1 MRMIKTFMQVIK
13 NIRLLYSL
21 EKRYN
26 CKTGLK
32 FIIERHSRGTAIKL
46 FDGRRKA
53 TIRFDVLASPMFETI
68 LMHEI
73 GHCVEPNGFDN
84 NDIVAELA
92 AWNFVLREKNSFSPL
107 ELGSMYEAFSSYL
120 PLEDRFEDRAFY
132 LNTFTK
138 LINYHIFGV
147 EE

>member
-1 MRMIKTFMQVIK
+1 MIIQIIK

-21 EKRYN
+21 EKKYN

-32 FIIERHSRGTAIKL
+32 YIYQRHSRGTAIKL

-53 TIRFDVLASPMFETI
+53 TVRFDVLTSPLFETI

-73 GHCVEPNGFDN
+73 GHCVEPRGFNDN
-84 NDIVAELA
+84 NIVAELA
-92 AWNFVLREKNSFSPL
+92 AWNFVLREKNSFSHL

-120 PLEDRFEDRAFY
+120 LLVERFEDKAFY